1 MLTVHVYWSKKNFSK
16 YNIFFILQL
25 QSWPIMTDEGK
36 TDNIGSSL
44 APPPLPKIVGE
55 LISYMLC
62 KVFKMYPFSF
72 KMYQ

>member
-36 TDNIGSSL
+36 TDDIGSSP
-44 APPPLPKIVGE
+44 APPPPQDCRRTHLLYALQGI
-55 LISYMLC
+55 
-62 KVFKMYPFSF
+62 
-72 KMYQ
+72 